1 MRLEALLVALAIAA
15 TACTS
20 GATDLPAIGAA
31 NEPDPSRP
39 PGAPIVGSDD
49 PQPLIDPDELVRG
62 GPPPDGIPPI
72 DDPVFEPARRD
83 VHLDR
88 REPVIALEIDGDAR
102 AYPAQILIWHEIVND
117 RVGGV
122 PVAVT
127 YCPLCN
133 TAIVFRRPAVDGRTL
148 DFGTSGMLYRSNLV
162 MYDRQTDSLWPQI
175 LGRAVIGELTG
186 AELEQLPAQLVSF
199 GEFLRRYPN
208 GSVLTRDTGAERR
221 YGSNPY
227 TGYDRPGSAP
237 YLFDGE
243 LDGRLPPK
251 ARVVGLR
258 FGRSVLA
265 VPYDEITDARVG
277 DHAVAAVRV
286 GGREAVVFWQAGTLS
301 AIDEALVRHSRDVGA
316 TGTFV
321 PRLDGRALTFS
332 ATPDGIVDD
341 QTGSRWS
348 IFGVAVE
355 GPLAGEGLRRLVAIE
370 SLWFD
375 WAAVFPETDIW
386 RR

>member
-1 MRLEALLVALAIAA
+1 MRRAALLVALAVVAA
-15 TACTS
+15 ACTAKATDRTGS
-20 GATDLPAIGAA
+20 GAT

-39 PGAPIVGSDD
+39 PAAPIVGSDD
-49 PQPLIDPDELVRG
+49 PRPLIDPDELVHG

-72 DDPVFEPARRD
+72 DDPVFEPARLD
-83 VHLDR
+83 VHLDP
-88 REPVIALEIDGDAR
+88 REPVIALEIGGDAR

-133 TAIVFRRPAVDGRTL
+133 TAVVFRRPVVEGRTL

-162 MYDRQTDSLWPQI
+162 MYDRQTDSLWPQV
-175 LGRAVIGELTG
+175 LGKAVIGELTG
-186 AELEQLPAQLVSF
+186 TELELLPAQLVSF
-199 GEFLRRYPN
+199 GEFLARYPD
-208 GSVLTRDTGAERR
+208 GRVLTRDTGTERR
-221 YGSNPY
+221 YGTNPY

-237 YLFDGE
+237 FLFDGE
-243 LDGRLPPK
+243 LDDRLLPK
-251 ARVVGLR
+251 SRVVGLR
-258 FGRSVLA
+258 FGRATIA
-265 VPYDEITDARVG
+265 VPYDEITASRAG
-277 DHAVAAVRV
+277 DHAVAPVRV
-286 GGREAVVFWQAGTLS
+286 GGRAVVVFWQAGTLS
-301 AIDEALVRHSRDVGA
+301 AIDEALVKDSKDVGA
-316 TGTFV
+316 TGTFDPTV
-321 PRLDGRALTFS
+321 GGRALTFR
-332 ATPDGIVDD
+332 ATADGIVDD

-375 WAAVFPETDIW
+375 WAAVFPETRIW